1 MDEAVAD
8 LDHGKKYTSYGRKA
22 AKVDAIK
29 NERKKSYGDQT
40 LGYHVFSALFSFVF
54 LRIFGAFFGGG
65 KIVLADAFAALR
77 ADLIFCGRLFL
88 FGVCA
93 AHLCGKGKASF
104 LSFYGQDAFS
114 DKDTCFFSD
123 SDRGDG
129 GASLRDCFF
138 GFCAEICDF
147 FAVLVDIFGHF
158 GIRSFYGIS
167 RDHGGGAVFRADG
180 VSRFAADIPA
190 CFLGF
195 TADLAR

>member
-8 LDHGKKYTSYGRKA
+8 FDHGKKYTSYGRKA
-22 AKVDAIK
+22 AKVDEIK

-104 LSFYGQDAFS
+104 LSFYGQDTFS
-114 DKDTCFFSD
+114 DKDICIFPDF
-123 SDRGDG
+123 DRGDG
-129 GASLRDCFF
+129 GASLCDCLF
-138 GFCAEICDF
+138 GFRAEIRGF
-147 FAVLVDIFGHF
+147 FAVLVDICDHTFL
-158 GIRSFYGIS
+158 RAFYGES

-180 VSRFAADIPA
+180 ISRFAADIPA

-195 TADLAR
+195 TADHAR